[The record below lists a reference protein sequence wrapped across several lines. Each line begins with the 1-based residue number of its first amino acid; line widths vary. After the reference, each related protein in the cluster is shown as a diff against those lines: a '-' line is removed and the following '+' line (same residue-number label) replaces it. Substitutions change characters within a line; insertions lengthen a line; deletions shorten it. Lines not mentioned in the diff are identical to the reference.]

1 SQQLATRGQRASS
14 STDTC
19 CTPTPS
25 TRAWTAAYGVPDCHC
40 EPAEHRSAGTATLE
54 RHFADTLAV
63 RLRLPLSRRDHQKD
77 NQKDNAPQLLP
88 LTRIAEDRPLE
99 RV

>member
-1 SQQLATRGQRASS
+1 
-14 STDTC
+14 
-19 CTPTPS
+19 
-25 TRAWTAAYGVPDCHC
+25 
-40 EPAEHRSAGTATLE
+40 
-54 RHFADTLAV
+54 
-63 RLRLPLSRRDHQKD
+63 RDHQKD